1 MLDTAISEAVLPGVG
16 SGALLAYAATLAGM
30 FAAYILCAV
39 RARNTQAVFCLGRLE
54 TVELDRAILLYEKV
68 SNRLE
73 EIDRQAKHAKGSLL
87 VRYNYCK
94 RVRRRSAEE
103 LADLKAYAAHLRST
117 IVRLRRRPLQ
127 RYKRWLRIRS
137 SRFALSRSLAACVLV
152 LAMLTAWACV
162 FAQGALLGQQV
173 LNEEMDA
180 VLASF
185 LEWQP
190 ARDPMLYAH
199 SIGAGVLPFVIF
211 FLYLYRWV
219 QLRGEHRQQFRA
231 LKEFAV
237 ADPDRLLRQAPS
249 DSAMSD
255 GPVKTPVNSAMS
267 DGPAEAPV
275 ETADETAW
283 SRVLGLSPAAT
294 IDEIKQAYKLHIKA
308 NHPDRVHDMSPM
320 FRKLAE
326 AETKKLNAAY
336 EEALLSLQH
345 A

>member
-1 MLDTAISEAVLPGVG
+1 
-16 SGALLAYAATLAGM
+16 
-30 FAAYILCAV
+30 
-39 RARNTQAVFCLGRLE
+39 
-54 TVELDRAILLYEKV
+54 
-68 SNRLE
+68 
-73 EIDRQAKHAKGSLL
+73 
-87 VRYNYCK
+87 
-94 RVRRRSAEE
+94 
-103 LADLKAYAAHLRST
+103 
-117 IVRLRRRPLQ
+117 
-127 RYKRWLRIRS
+127 
-137 SRFALSRSLAACVLV
+137 
-152 LAMLTAWACV
+152 
-162 FAQGALLGQQV
+162 LLGQQV
-173 LNEEMDA
+173 LNEEMDS

-199 SIGAGVLPFVIF
+199 SIGAGVLPFVLF

-249 DSAMSD
+249 D
-255 GPVKTPVNSAMS
+255 SAMS

>member
-1 MLDTAISEAVLPGVG
+1 VLDTAVSEAVLPGVS

-39 RARNTQAVFCLGRLE
+39 RARKTQAVFCLGRLE
-54 TVELDRAILLYEKV
+54 TVELDRAVLLYEKV
-68 SNRLE
+68 SNRLQ

-117 IVRLRRRPLQ
+117 IVGLRRRPLQ

-173 LNEEMDA
+173 LNEEMDS

-199 SIGAGVLPFVIF
+199 SIGAGVLPFVLF

-249 DSAMSD
+249 D
-255 GPVKTPVNSAMS
+255 SAMS